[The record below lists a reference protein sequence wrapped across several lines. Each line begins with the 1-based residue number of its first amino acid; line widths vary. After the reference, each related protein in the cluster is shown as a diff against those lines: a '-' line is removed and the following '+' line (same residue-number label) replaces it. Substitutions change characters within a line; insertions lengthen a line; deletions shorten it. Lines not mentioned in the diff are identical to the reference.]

1 MAVKPD
7 SKSTL
12 PSVVADLGGKYQRF
26 RLMLTIAFHPETH
39 RIGEIASFGL
49 VRGKQSWELGRNSPD
64 FSPPGAQMTD
74 ATGQSL
80 DDQGVSRKALHF
92 AYRGKSLLITRNSSA
107 SRCQVM
113 GEELLDER
121 LLDPEQ
127 LRAGV
132 AIFLGFRVLLLLR
145 EVSDSDFAANTP
157 AASSA
162 LKGSSAVMGKLRE
175 QITNIAASDLDVL
188 IRGETGT
195 GKELV
200 SAAIHAGSSRSSH
213 KLVPVNMSAIPVAL
227 APAALFG
234 STKGAFTGADVAAVG
249 YFEQAAGGT
258 LFLDE
263 VGDTPV
269 EIQLQL
275 LRALQ
280 QREIQAVG
288 GVVRKVDL
296 RVIAATDAPLDEA
309 SDFKAA
315 LRHRL
320 SGYEIVLQ
328 ALRQH
333 PEDIGELLFHFMR
346 EYLETAGMSQLLPG
360 PESTRLKIAAWA
372 ELFHECLCYS
382 WPGNVRQLSN
392 FAHQVVVAS
401 GEKLVLPADLRDQL
415 SRPTVSSTAEAIP
428 KRKSDDIGEEEFLDA
443 MSTACYEAAAA
454 ARILKIP
461 RTAIYRRIELS
472 PVLRLV
478 SEVSEQEL
486 QATLVDCEGDIDA
499 MALRLQVSRSSL
511 RARLRALGKQ
521 AK

>member
-1 MAVKPD
+1 MTATPD

-12 PSVVADLGGKYQRF
+12 PSVVADLGGKYQRS

-107 SRCQVM
+107 SRCLVM

-145 EVSDSDFAANTP
+145 EVVGTDFAASAP
-157 AASSA
+157 PASSA
-162 LKGSSAVMGKLRE
+162 LKGSSAVMGRLRE
-175 QITNIAASDLDVL
+175 QISTVAASDLDVL

-200 SAAIHAGSSRSSH
+200 SAAIHDGSSRSSH
-213 KLVPVNMSAIPVAL
+213 KLVPVNMAAIPVAL

-263 VGDTPV
+263 VGDTPP
-269 EIQLQL
+269 EIQVQL

-288 GVVRKVDL
+288 GAVRKIDL

-320 SGYEIVLQ
+320 GGCEIVLQ

-333 PEDIGELLFHFMR
+333 PEDIGELLFHFLQD
-346 EYLETAGMSQLLPG
+346 YLQAAGLSRLLPG
-360 PESTRLKIAAWA
+360 PESSRLEIATWA
-372 ELFHECLCYS
+372 ELFHECLCFS

-392 FAHQVVVAS
+392 VAHQVVVAS
-401 GEKLVLPADLRDQL
+401 GEKLVLPIELRNQL
-415 SRPTVSSTAEAIP
+415 SRSTVSATPEATR
-428 KRKSDDIGEEEFLDA
+428 KRKSDDVGEEEFLNA
-443 MSTACYEAAAA
+443 MAAAWYEPAAAA
-454 ARILKIP
+454 HILKIP
-461 RTAIYRRIELS
+461 RTAIYRRIERS
-472 PVLRLV
+472 SVLRLV
-478 SEVSEQEL
+478 SGVSEQEL
-486 QATLVDCEGDIDA
+486 QTALSDCEGDIDA
-499 MALRLQVSRSSL
+499 MSLRLQVSRSSL
-511 RARLRALGKQ
+511 RARLRAMAKQ